1 MAKLERFIGWST
13 SRIPR
18 HSAVFFPIILS
29 SVLFL
34 VVTLLFE
41 ELPITKLTFILTFS
55 LLFQSAL
62 ASHFLLREEILTY
75 SEGLGKLSKP
85 LFLSSIFGP
94 TISTVII
101 WSGKYLFGLSLILAW
116 WSTGTYEFEMWNL
129 LFHVILISLLLDPLM
144 SLFWEH
150 EYYES
155 IPERLT
161 YISGY
166 LSILLMGIAGT
177 ITNIGGKFDGDILY
191 ISLLSYVLLNARLV
205 FFLEI
210 ALKEKTG
217 IRVFSPF
224 IIAFLFNFIQH
235 IPIFLEQ
242 LEV

>member
-1 MAKLERFIGWST
+1 MAD
-13 SRIPR
+13 
-18 HSAVFFPIILS
+18 
-29 SVLFL
+29 
-34 VVTLLFE
+34 
-41 ELPITKLTFILTFS
+41 LTFILTFG
-55 LLFQSAL
+55 LLFQSIL
-62 ASHFLLREEILTY
+62 SSHFFLGDEIRAY
-75 SEGLGKLSKP
+75 SEDLGKLSKP

-94 TISTVII
+94 VISTALI
-101 WSGKYLFGLSLILAW
+101 WSCKYLVGVILILAW
-116 WSTGTYEFEMWNL
+116 WATGTYEVEIWNTL
-129 LFHVILISLLLDPLM
+129 CHVILISLLLDPLM

-177 ITNIGGKFDGDILY
+177 ITNIGEKFEGDILY

-242 LEV
+242 L

>member
-1 MAKLERFIGWST
+1 M
-13 SRIPR
+13 
-18 HSAVFFPIILS
+18 
-29 SVLFL
+29 
-34 VVTLLFE
+34 
-41 ELPITKLTFILTFS
+41 
-55 LLFQSAL
+55 
-62 ASHFLLREEILTY
+62 
-75 SEGLGKLSKP
+75 
-85 LFLSSIFGP
+85 
-94 TISTVII
+94 
-101 WSGKYLFGLSLILAW
+101 
-116 WSTGTYEFEMWNL
+116 
-129 LFHVILISLLLDPLM
+129 LFHVTLVSLLLDPLM

-177 ITNIGGKFDGDILY
+177 ITNIGGKFEGDILY